1 MGINKTGGQAHQVS
15 TQAHQVSTQAQQV
28 STQAQQA
35 ATGRALALRVITPQ
49 DYDALV
55 DELKGIVT
63 EGVHASRWLL
73 IKTYHK
79 LGATILMN
87 EASLKPQY
95 GEKYIERLAKST
107 EINKR
112 DLYYALAFAK
122 KYPSL
127 DKVPDGKNA
136 SWSKLVKNYLAEK
149 KKEKELPVKCTCP
162 KCQTVH
168 DVKEMSKR

>member
-1 MGINKTGGQAHQVS
+1 
-15 TQAHQVSTQAQQV
+15 
-28 STQAQQA
+28 
-35 ATGRALALRVITPQ
+35 
-49 DYDALV
+49 
-55 DELKGIVT
+55 
-63 EGVHASRWLL
+63 
-73 IKTYHK
+73 
-79 LGATILMN
+79 MN